1 MIGLTEMQ
9 NEEFEARILPYV
21 NKIVDAETKFVK
33 YEFKR
38 KPKCCK
44 IQLREDPDADKIVHS
59 GAIPRRVLTPE
70 GVFANCA
77 EAADHFGL
85 TKEQIYQKIN
95 NARKKRVK
103 EWVLLEHEY
112 VNE

>member
-9 NEEFEARILPYV
+9 QEEFEKLIEPYV
-21 NKIVDAETKFVK
+21 NKIIDEETKFAK
-33 YEFKR
+33 YEYKR

-59 GAIPRRVLTPE
+59 GATPRRVLTPD
-70 GVFANCA
+70 GIFANCA
-77 EAADHFGL
+77 EAADHFRL
-85 TKEQIYQKIN
+85 TKEQVYQKIN
-95 NARKKRVK
+95 NARKQRVK
-103 EWVLLEHEY
+103 AWILLEHEY